1 MPVLNDFQVSGQ
13 FPATIST
20 LGTSTVYFPRL
31 LGASIGVE
39 SVAPSATSAKGQLV
53 VPGFNEL
60 NGQNFRVLIGGSVV
74 GGAAAPSTNVTIILR
89 ANTGTESTPSYT
101 TIASTGAVAL
111 NPLLDGVAENFL
123 MNVELFGTNA
133 SGIVQGTQYSQLST
147 TRVERAAL
155 TANLSGRDFS
165 SSTPF
170 GLVIGVTFSVASTG
184 AANVATL
191 NQFQITA
198 D

>member
-1 MPVLNDFQVSGQ
+1 MPVINDFAVNGT

-53 VPGFNEL
+53 VPGNNEL
-60 NGQNFRVLIGGSVV
+60 NGQNFQVRIGGSIV
-74 GGAAAPSTNVTIILR
+74 GGAAAPSTNATIILR
-89 ANTGTESTPSYT
+89 ANTGTETTPVYT

-111 NPLLDGVAENFL
+111 NPLLDGVAENFT
-123 MNVELFGTNA
+123 MTVTLFGTTA
-133 SGIVQGTQYSQLST
+133 SGIVQGNQTSQLST
-147 TRVERAAL
+147 TVVATSAL
-155 TANLSGRDFS
+155 TANLSGINFGNAN
-165 SSTPF
+165 PF

-198 D
+198 N